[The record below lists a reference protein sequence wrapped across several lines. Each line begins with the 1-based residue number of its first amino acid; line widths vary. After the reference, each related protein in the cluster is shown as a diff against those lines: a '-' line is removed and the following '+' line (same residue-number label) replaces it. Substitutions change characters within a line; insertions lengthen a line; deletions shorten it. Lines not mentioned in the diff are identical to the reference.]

1 MPWTFGPE
9 FAGHPNSVQMRELRA
24 LSSIQRAAA
33 FRARMDAFYFK
44 QVEAIASKS
53 PWAPFP
59 LAIMTCIGIETI
71 GAYKYGDAPGD
82 RNGHFKSIV
91 DGLHGGFARVETDP
105 AGRSVT
111 LSTFLYK
118 GFRNS
123 LAHGFYGKWVF
134 ITHEPTKAKTF
145 KFVRQE
151 RLLVLNV
158 YWFYERFRVIANK
171 YLDELTRATDVAVAP
186 LQTFNENFEKN
197 FSHWL

>member
-9 FAGHPNSVQMRELRA
+9 FTGHPTSVEMRELRTFNPM
-24 LSSIQRAAA
+24 QRAAA

-44 QVEAIASKS
+44 QVDAIATKS

-59 LAIMTCIGIETI
+59 LAVMTCIGIETI

-82 RNGHFKSIV
+82 RNGHFKKLV
-91 DGLHGGFARVETDP
+91 EELHGGFKRLENDP
-105 AGRSVT
+105 SGRQVT

-134 ITHEPTKAKTF
+134 ITHDPAKAKTF
-145 KFVRQE
+145 KFARRE
-151 RLLVLNV
+151 SLLVLNV
-158 YWFYERFRVIANK
+158 YWFYERFRVIANQ
-171 YLDELTRATDVAVAP
+171 YLSELTGATDINMDP
-186 LQTFNENFEKN
+186 LRTFNENFENN